1 MSSRIIALPKILDDR
16 GNLSF
21 LENGHQIPFEIK
33 RVHWIYDVPGGESR
47 GAVAYRQ
54 TEEFI
59 VALSGSFDVW
69 VDNGKTCEKYHLN
82 RSYEG
87 VYVPR
92 GTWRKI
98 DNFSTNSLAA
108 IATSTLYD
116 EQDAI
121 RDYDAFLVWI
131 KNQIGLQGDAYNADL
146 QGDADNADF
155 LEEGLLFRAP
165 GGPSPMLQDES
176 PRKQDEPP
184 TQQDESP
191 MLQDEPAVANS
202 ISAEAM
208 PAFCVEDC
216 EIISLDRHHSVRKGD
231 ICVVENSRNI
241 PFDIKRMYYLYDV
254 PADALRGGHAHKD
267 LYQLLVAAS
276 GSFTVHLD
284 DGEHKRS
291 VSLKRPYQALLIK
304 PGIWREIDDFSSG
317 SVCMVLASELYDEN
331 DYIRQYQDFISYK
344 NCRIHSS
351 R

>member
-47 GAVAYRQ
+47 GAVAYKQ

-59 VALSGSFDVW
+59 VAMSGSFDVW
-69 VDNGKTCEKYHLN
+69 VDDGHTCEKYHLN

-121 RDYDAFLVWI
+121 RDYDEFLAWVEQLPNLQSAVD
-131 KNQIGLQGDAYNADL
+131 KSDFPEVGLPMQ
-146 QGDADNADF
+146 
-155 LEEGLLFRAP
+155 AP
-165 GGPSPMLQDES
+165 GGSEVQL
-176 PRKQDEPP
+176 
-184 TQQDESP
+184 
-191 MLQDEPAVANS
+191 
-202 ISAEAM
+202 
-208 PAFCVEDC
+208 PAFSVQDC
-216 EIISLDRHHSVRKGD
+216 EIINLDRHHSARKGD
-231 ICVVENSRNI
+231 ICVVENARTV
-241 PFDIKRMYYLYDV
+241 PFDIKRLYYLYDV
-254 PADALRGGHAHKD
+254 PADAVRGGHAHKH
-267 LYQLLVAAS
+267 LYQLLIAAS
-276 GSFTVHLD
+276 GSFTVRLD
-284 DGEHKRS
+284 DGKEQRS

>member
-47 GAVAYRQ
+47 GAVAYKQ

-59 VALSGSFDVW
+59 VAMSGSFDVW
-69 VDNGKTCEKYHLN
+69 VDDGKTCEKYHLN

-121 RDYDAFLVWI
+121 RDYDEFLVWI
-131 KNQIGLQGDAYNADL
+131 KNQIGLQGDADNAGL

-155 LEEGLLFRAP
+155 LEEGLMFQAP
-165 GGPSPMLQDES
+165 GGSEVQL
-176 PRKQDEPP
+176 
-184 TQQDESP
+184 
-191 MLQDEPAVANS
+191 
-202 ISAEAM
+202 
-208 PAFCVEDC
+208 PAFSVQDC
-216 EIISLDRHHSVRKGD
+216 EIINLDRHHSARKGD
-231 ICVVENSRNI
+231 ICVVENARTV
-241 PFDIKRMYYLYDV
+241 PFDIKRLYYLYDV
-254 PADALRGGHAHKD
+254 PADAVRGGHAHKH
-267 LYQLLVAAS
+267 LYQLLIAAS
-276 GSFTVHLD
+276 GSFTVRLD
-284 DGEHKRS
+284 DGKEQRS

-304 PGIWREIDDFSSG
+304 PGIWREVDDFSSG
-317 SVCMVLASELYDEN
+317 SVCMVLASELYDES
-331 DYIRQYQDFISYK
+331 DYIRNYQAFIEYK
-344 NCRIHSS
+344 QREL
-351 R
+351 

>member
-1 MSSRIIALPKILDDR
+1 MRVCRYVVKSRMSSRIIALPKILDDR

-33 RVHWIYDVPGGESR
+33 RVHWIYDVPGGETR

-69 VDNGKTCEKYHLN
+69 VDDGKTCEKYHLN

-131 KNQIGLQGDAYNADL
+131 KNQIGLQGDADNAGL

-155 LEEGLLFRAP
+155 PEEGLLFQTP
-165 GGPSPMLQDES
+165 GGSSSTL
-176 PRKQDEPP
+176 
-184 TQQDESP
+184 QDESP
-191 MLQDEPAVANS
+191 MLQDEPAAANS
-202 ISAEAM
+202 IFAETM
-208 PAFCVEDC
+208 PAFSVEDC

-254 PADALRGGHAHKD
+254 PADALRGGHAHKQ

-276 GSFTVHLD
+276 GSFTVRLD
-284 DGEHKRS
+284 DGKEQRS

-304 PGIWREIDDFSSG
+304 PGIWREVDDFSSG
-317 SVCMVLASELYDEN
+317 SVCMVLASELYDES
-331 DYIRQYQDFISYK
+331 DYIRNYQAFIEYK
-344 NCRIHSS
+344 QREL
-351 R
+351 